1 MFLEKQEYVSELK
14 EIYLN
19 KHDYRACS
27 LEGLPK
33 AGLHTQEV
41 HGSSPC
47 VSTNKKSEP
56 I

>member
-1 MFLEKQEYVSELK
+1 MIIKL
-14 EIYLN
+14 
-19 KHDYRACS
+19 AS

-47 VSTNKKSEP
+47 VSTKHWKKLTVFKIVSFFLYNN
-56 I
+56 

>member
-1 MFLEKQEYVSELK
+1 MIIKL
-14 EIYLN
+14 
-19 KHDYRACS
+19 AS

-47 VSTNKKSEP
+47 VSTKHWKKLTVFKIVSFFL
-56 I
+56 